1 MGTFF
6 VGSHKRRRKFM
17 LTKVMVTGITGYIG
31 QHCGAE
37 LLRQGYEV
45 IGTVRSMEKADIVR
59 EGIARVAPI
68 DNLTFCEADL
78 LSDEG
83 WKEAMDGCAYVLHVA
98 SPFIIANPADE
109 NEIISPAVDGTLRVL
124 SAAKANGV
132 NRVVLTSS
140 LIAII
145 AGKLSGHYGTD
156 SWSDPDA
163 NIGTYA
169 KSKTL
174 AEQAAWEFAEA
185 NDINLVV
192 INPGGVM
199 GPTLT
204 GRVEGE
210 SLTMISD
217 IINGKYPLVPD
228 ICVGFID
235 VRDVAKLHVTAMT
248 AEGAVGKRFIASSDE
263 PLHFKEVTG
272 ILKNAGYEKASTRQ
286 APKFLLKIM
295 SLFDD
300 QVKGLL
306 PMIGER
312 QTVANKET
320 YDILQWE
327 PTPMEQS
334 LIETAESIS

>member
-1 MGTFF
+1 
-6 VGSHKRRRKFM
+6 M

-45 IGTVRSMEKADIVR
+45 LGTVRSMEKADMVR

-68 DNLTFCEADL
+68 ENLTFVEADL
-78 LSDEG
+78 LSDKG
-83 WKEAMDGCAYVLHVA
+83 WKDAMDGCTYVLHVA
-98 SPFIIANPADE
+98 SPFIIAAPKDE

-124 SAAKANGV
+124 SAAKAAGIK
-132 NRVVLTSS
+132 RVVLTSS
-140 LIAII
+140 TVAII
-145 AGKLSGHYGTD
+145 SGKLSGHYGTD

-163 NIGTYA
+163 DIGTYA

-174 AEQAAWEFAEA
+174 AERVAWEFADT
-185 NDINLVV
+185 NSIDLVV
-192 INPGGVM
+192 INPGGVL

-204 GRVEGE
+204 GKVEGE
-210 SLTMISD
+210 SLTFISD

-228 ICVGFID
+228 ISVLLID
-235 VRDVAKLHVTAMT
+235 VRDVAKLHVAAIT
-248 AEGAVGKRFIASSDE
+248 AEGAVGKRFIAASDE

-272 ILKNAGYEKASTRQ
+272 ILKDAGYKKASTRQ
-286 APKFLLKIM
+286 APKFLLKLM

-306 PMIGER
+306 PMVGER

-320 YDILQWE
+320 YEILGWE
-327 PTPMEQS
+327 PTPIDQS
-334 LIETAESIS
+334 LIETAESIA

>member
-1 MGTFF
+1 M
-6 VGSHKRRRKFM
+6 K
-17 LTKVMVTGITGYIG
+17 KVMVTGITGYIG

-45 IGTVRSMEKADIVR
+45 VGTVRSMEKAEIVR
-59 EGIARVAPI
+59 EGIAKVAPI
-68 DNLTFCEADL
+68 ENLTFVKADL
-78 LSDEG
+78 LSSEG
-83 WKEAMDGCAYVLHVA
+83 WDEAMMDCKYVLHVA

-109 NEIISPAVDGTLRVL
+109 NEMISPAVDGTLRVL
-124 SAAKANGV
+124 SAAKAAGIK
-132 NRVVLTSS
+132 RTVVTSS
-140 LIAII
+140 TVAITS
-145 AGKLSGHYGTD
+145 GKLSGHYGTD

-163 NIGTYA
+163 DIGTYA

-174 AEQAAWEFAEA
+174 AEQAAWEFARS
-185 NDINLVV
+185 NDIDLVV

-217 IINGKYPLVPD
+217 IITGKYPLVPD
-228 ICVGFID
+228 ISVGFID
-235 VRDVAKLHVTAMT
+235 VRDVAKLHVSAMT

-263 PLHFKEVTG
+263 PLHLKEVTG
-272 ILKNAGYEKASTRQ
+272 ILKNAGYKKASTRQ

-295 SLFDD
+295 SIFDD

-306 PMIGER
+306 PMVGER
-312 QTVANKET
+312 QTVANKDT
-320 YDILQWE
+320 YDILGWE
-327 PTPMEQS
+327 PTSMKQS
-334 LIETAESIS
+334 LIETAESIT

>member
-1 MGTFF
+1 
-6 VGSHKRRRKFM
+6 
-17 LTKVMVTGITGYIG
+17 MVTGVTGYIG

-37 LLRQGYEV
+37 LLRQGYQV
-45 IGTVRSMEKADIVR
+45 VGTVRSMEKANTVR
-59 EGIARVAPI
+59 EGISKVAPI
-68 DNLTFCEADL
+68 ESLTFVEADL
-78 LSDEG
+78 MSDEG
-83 WKEAMDGCAYVLHVA
+83 WSEAIAGCKYVLHVA
-98 SPFIIANPADE
+98 SPFIIANPEDE
-109 NEIISPAVDGTLRVL
+109 NEMISPAVDGTLRVL
-124 SAAKANGV
+124 SAAKTASV
-132 NRVVLTSS
+132 QRVVVTSS

-163 NIGTYA
+163 DIGTYA

-174 AEQAAWEFAEA
+174 AEQAAWEFAKA
-185 NDINLVV
+185 NDIDLVV

-204 GRVEGE
+204 GKVEGE

-217 IINGKYPLVPD
+217 IITGKYPLVPD
-228 ICVGFID
+228 ISVGFID
-235 VRDVAKLHVTAMT
+235 VRDVAKLHVAAMT

-272 ILKNAGYEKASTRQ
+272 ILKNAGYKKASTRQ

-306 PMIGER
+306 PMVGER
-312 QTVANKET
+312 QTVANQET
-320 YDILQWE
+320 YQILGWE
-327 PTPMEQS
+327 PTPMDQS

>member
-1 MGTFF
+1 
-6 VGSHKRRRKFM
+6 
-17 LTKVMVTGITGYIG
+17 MVTGVTGYIG

-45 IGTVRSMEKADIVR
+45 VGTIRSMEKAEAVR
-59 EGIARVAPI
+59 EGIAKVAPVE
-68 DNLTFCEADL
+68 NLTFVEADL
-78 LSDEG
+78 ISDEG
-83 WKEAMDGCAYVLHVA
+83 WDEAMSDCKFVLHVA
-98 SPFIIANPADE
+98 SPFIIADPEDE
-109 NEIISPAVDGTLRVL
+109 NEMISPAVDGTLRVL
-124 SAAKANGV
+124 SAAKAVGV
-132 NRVVLTSS
+132 ERIVVTSS

-156 SWSDPDA
+156 SWSDP
-163 NIGTYA
+163 NEEIGTYA

-174 AEQAAWEFAEA
+174 AEQAAWEFAKA
-185 NDINLVV
+185 NDIDLVV

-217 IINGKYPLVPD
+217 IITGKYPLVPD

-235 VRDVAKLHVTAMT
+235 VRDVAKLHVAAMT
-248 AEGAVGKRFIASSDE
+248 AAGAVGKRFIASSDE

-272 ILKNAGYEKASTRQ
+272 ILKNAGYKKASTRQ

-306 PMIGER
+306 PMVGER
-312 QTVANKET
+312 QTVANEET
-320 YDILQWE
+320 YEILGWE
-327 PTPMEQS
+327 PTPMDQS

>member
-1 MGTFF
+1 
-6 VGSHKRRRKFM
+6 M
-17 LTKVMVTGITGYIG
+17 LTKVMVTGITGYVG

-45 IGTVRSMEKADIVR
+45 LGTVRSMEKADMVR

-68 DNLTFCEADL
+68 ENLTFVEADL
-78 LSDEG
+78 LSDKG
-83 WKEAMDGCAYVLHVA
+83 WKDAMDGCTYVLHVA
-98 SPFIIANPADE
+98 SPFIIAAPKDE

-124 SAAKANGV
+124 SAAKAAGIK
-132 NRVVLTSS
+132 RVVLTSS
-140 LIAII
+140 TVAVIS
-145 AGKLSGHYGTD
+145 GKLSGHYGTD

-163 NIGTYA
+163 DIGTYA

-174 AEQAAWEFAEA
+174 AERVAWEFADT
-185 NDINLVV
+185 NSIDLVV
-192 INPGGVM
+192 INPGGVL

-210 SLTMISD
+210 SLTFISD

-228 ICVGFID
+228 ISVLLID
-235 VRDVAKLHVTAMT
+235 VRDVAKLHVAAIT
-248 AEGAVGKRFIASSDE
+248 AEGAVGKRFIAASDE

-272 ILKNAGYEKASTRQ
+272 ILKDAGYKKASTRQ
-286 APKFLLKIM
+286 APKFLLKLM

-306 PMIGER
+306 PMVGER

-320 YDILQWE
+320 YEILGWE
-327 PTPMEQS
+327 PTPIDQS
-334 LIETAESIS
+334 LIETAESIA

>member
-1 MGTFF
+1 
-6 VGSHKRRRKFM
+6 
-17 LTKVMVTGITGYIG
+17 MVTGVTGYIG

-45 IGTVRSMEKADIVR
+45 VGTIRSMEKAEAVR
-59 EGIARVAPI
+59 EGIAKVAPVE
-68 DNLTFCEADL
+68 NLTFVEADL
-78 LSDEG
+78 ISDEG
-83 WKEAMDGCAYVLHVA
+83 WDEAMSDCKFVLHVA
-98 SPFIIANPADE
+98 SPFIIADPEDE
-109 NEIISPAVDGTLRVL
+109 NEMISPAVDGTLRVL
-124 SAAKANGV
+124 SAAKVVGV
-132 NRVVLTSS
+132 EGVVVTSS

-156 SWSDPDA
+156 SWSDP
-163 NIGTYA
+163 NEEIGTYA

-185 NDINLVV
+185 NNIDLVV

-204 GRVEGE
+204 GKVEGE

-217 IINGKYPLVPD
+217 IISGKYPLVPD
-228 ICVGFID
+228 ICIGFID
-235 VRDVAKLHVTAMT
+235 VRDVAKLHVSAMT
-248 AEGAVGKRFIASSDE
+248 ADGAVGKRFIASSDE

-272 ILKNAGYEKASTRQ
+272 ILKNAGYKKASTRQ
-286 APKFLLKIM
+286 APKFLLRIM

-306 PMIGER
+306 PMVGER
-312 QTVANKET
+312 QTVANQET
-320 YDILQWE
+320 YEILGWE
-327 PTPMEQS
+327 PTPMNQS

>member
-1 MGTFF
+1 
-6 VGSHKRRRKFM
+6 M

-45 IGTVRSMEKADIVR
+45 LGTVRSMEKADMVR

-68 DNLTFCEADL
+68 ENLTFVEADL
-78 LSDEG
+78 LSDKG
-83 WKEAMDGCAYVLHVA
+83 WKDAMDGCTYVLHVA
-98 SPFIIANPADE
+98 SPFIIAAPKDE

-124 SAAKANGV
+124 SAAKAAGIK
-132 NRVVLTSS
+132 RVVLTSS
-140 LIAII
+140 TVAII
-145 AGKLSGHYGTD
+145 SGKLSGHYGTD

-174 AEQAAWEFAEA
+174 AERVAWEFADT
-185 NDINLVV
+185 NSIDLVV
-192 INPGGVM
+192 INPGGVL

-204 GRVEGE
+204 GKVEGE
-210 SLTMISD
+210 SLTFISD

-228 ICVGFID
+228 ISVLLID
-235 VRDVAKLHVTAMT
+235 VRDVAKLHVAAIT
-248 AEGAVGKRFIASSDE
+248 AEGAVGKRFIAASDE

-272 ILKNAGYEKASTRQ
+272 ILKDAGYKKASTRQ
-286 APKFLLKIM
+286 APKFLLKLM

-306 PMIGER
+306 PMVGER

-320 YDILQWE
+320 YEILGWE
-327 PTPMEQS
+327 PTPIDQS
-334 LIETAESIS
+334 LIETAESIA

>member
-1 MGTFF
+1 M
-6 VGSHKRRRKFM
+6 
-17 LTKVMVTGITGYIG
+17 
-31 QHCGAE
+31 
-37 LLRQGYEV
+37 
-45 IGTVRSMEKADIVR
+45 
-59 EGIARVAPI
+59 
-68 DNLTFCEADL
+68 
-78 LSDEG
+78 SDEG
-83 WKEAMDGCAYVLHVA
+83 WDEAMSDCKFVLHVA
-98 SPFIIANPADE
+98 SPFIIADPEDE
-109 NEIISPAVDGTLRVL
+109 NEMISPAVDGTLRVL
-124 SAAKANGV
+124 SAAKVVGV
-132 NRVVLTSS
+132 ERVVVTSS

-156 SWSDPDA
+156 SWSDP
-163 NIGTYA
+163 NEEIGTYA

-174 AEQAAWEFAEA
+174 AEQAAWEFAKA

-204 GRVEGE
+204 GKVEGE

-217 IINGKYPLVPD
+217 IISGKYPLVPD

-235 VRDVAKLHVTAMT
+235 VRDVAKLHVAAMT
-248 AEGAVGKRFIASSDE
+248 ADGAVGKRFIASSDE
-263 PLHFKEVTG
+263 PLHFTEVTG
-272 ILKNAGYEKASTRQ
+272 ILKNAGYKKASTRQ

-306 PMIGER
+306 PMVGER
-312 QTVANKET
+312 QTVANQET
-320 YDILQWE
+320 YEILGWE
-327 PTPMEQS
+327 PTPMDQS

>member
-1 MGTFF
+1 
-6 VGSHKRRRKFM
+6 M
-17 LTKVMVTGITGYIG
+17 LTKVMVTGITGYVG

-45 IGTVRSMEKADIVR
+45 LGTVRSMEKADMVR

-68 DNLTFCEADL
+68 ENLTFVEADL
-78 LSDEG
+78 LSDKG
-83 WKEAMDGCAYVLHVA
+83 WKDAMDGCTYVLHVA
-98 SPFIIANPADE
+98 SPFIIAAPKDE

-124 SAAKANGV
+124 SAAKAAGIK
-132 NRVVLTSS
+132 RVVLTSS
-140 LIAII
+140 TAAII
-145 AGKLSGHYGTD
+145 SGKLSGHYGTD

-174 AEQAAWEFAEA
+174 AERAAWEFADT
-185 NDINLVV
+185 NRIDLVV
-192 INPGGVM
+192 INPGGVL

-210 SLTMISD
+210 SLTFISD

-228 ICVGFID
+228 ISVLLID
-235 VRDVAKLHVTAMT
+235 VRDVAKLHVAAIT

-263 PLHFKEVTG
+263 PLYFKEVTG
-272 ILKNAGYEKASTRQ
+272 ILKDAGYKKASTRQ
-286 APKFLLKIM
+286 APKFLLKLM

-306 PMIGER
+306 PMVGER

-320 YDILQWE
+320 YDILGWE
-327 PTPMEQS
+327 PTPIDQS
-334 LIETAESIS
+334 LIETAKSIA

>member
-1 MGTFF
+1 
-6 VGSHKRRRKFM
+6 M

-45 IGTVRSMEKADIVR
+45 LGTVRSMEKADMVR

-68 DNLTFCEADL
+68 ENLTFVEADL
-78 LSDEG
+78 LSDKG
-83 WKEAMDGCAYVLHVA
+83 WKDAMDGCTYVLHVA
-98 SPFIIANPADE
+98 SPFIIAAPKDE

-124 SAAKANGV
+124 SAAKAAGIK
-132 NRVVLTSS
+132 RVVLTSS
-140 LIAII
+140 TVAII
-145 AGKLSGHYGTD
+145 SGKLSGHYGTD

-174 AEQAAWEFAEA
+174 AERVAWEFADT
-185 NDINLVV
+185 NSIDLVV
-192 INPGGVM
+192 INPGGVL
-199 GPTLT
+199 GPALT

-210 SLTMISD
+210 SLTFISD

-228 ICVGFID
+228 ISVLLID
-235 VRDVAKLHVTAMT
+235 VRDVAKLHVAAIT
-248 AEGAVGKRFIASSDE
+248 AEGAVGKRFIAASDE

-272 ILKNAGYEKASTRQ
+272 ILKDAGYKKASTRQ
-286 APKFLLKIM
+286 APKFLLKLM

-306 PMIGER
+306 PMVGER

-320 YDILQWE
+320 YEILGWE
-327 PTPMEQS
+327 PTPIDQS
-334 LIETAESIS
+334 LIETAESIA

>member
-1 MGTFF
+1 
-6 VGSHKRRRKFM
+6 M

-45 IGTVRSMEKADIVR
+45 LGTVRSMEKADMVR

-68 DNLTFCEADL
+68 ENLTFVEADL
-78 LSDEG
+78 LNDKG
-83 WKEAMDGCAYVLHVA
+83 WKDAMDGCTYVLHVA
-98 SPFIIANPADE
+98 SPFIIAAPKDE

-124 SAAKANGV
+124 SAAKAAGIK
-132 NRVVLTSS
+132 RVVLTSS
-140 LIAII
+140 TVAVIS
-145 AGKLSGHYGTD
+145 GKLSGHYGTD

-163 NIGTYA
+163 DIGTYA

-174 AEQAAWEFAEA
+174 AERVAWEFADT
-185 NDINLVV
+185 NSIDLVV
-192 INPGGVM
+192 INPGGVL

-210 SLTMISD
+210 SLTFISD

-228 ICVGFID
+228 ISVLLID
-235 VRDVAKLHVTAMT
+235 VRDVAKLHVAAIT
-248 AEGAVGKRFIASSDE
+248 AEGAVGKRFIAASDE

-272 ILKNAGYEKASTRQ
+272 ILKDAGYKKASTRQ
-286 APKFLLKIM
+286 APKFLLKLM

-306 PMIGER
+306 PMVGER

-320 YDILQWE
+320 YEILGWE
-327 PTPMEQS
+327 PTPIDQS
-334 LIETAESIS
+334 LIETAESIA

>member
-1 MGTFF
+1 
-6 VGSHKRRRKFM
+6 M

-45 IGTVRSMEKADIVR
+45 LGTVRSMEKADMVR

-68 DNLTFCEADL
+68 ENLTFVEADL
-78 LSDEG
+78 LSDKG
-83 WKEAMDGCAYVLHVA
+83 WKDAMDGCTYVLHVA
-98 SPFIIANPADE
+98 SPFIIAAPKDE

-124 SAAKANGV
+124 SAAKAAGIK
-132 NRVVLTSS
+132 RVVLTSS
-140 LIAII
+140 TVAII
-145 AGKLSGHYGTD
+145 SGKLSGHYGTD

-163 NIGTYA
+163 DIGTYA

-174 AEQAAWEFAEA
+174 AERVAWEFADT
-185 NDINLVV
+185 NSIDLVV
-192 INPGGVM
+192 INPGGVL

-210 SLTMISD
+210 SLTFISD

-228 ICVGFID
+228 ISVLLID
-235 VRDVAKLHVTAMT
+235 VRDVAKLHVAAIT
-248 AEGAVGKRFIASSDE
+248 AEGAVGKRFIAASDE

-272 ILKNAGYEKASTRQ
+272 ILKDAGYKKASTRQ
-286 APKFLLKIM
+286 APKFLLKLM

-306 PMIGER
+306 PMVGER
-312 QTVANKET
+312 QTGANKET
-320 YDILQWE
+320 YEILGWE
-327 PTPMEQS
+327 PTPIDQS
-334 LIETAESIS
+334 LIETAESIA

>member
-1 MGTFF
+1 M
-6 VGSHKRRRKFM
+6 K
-17 LTKVMVTGITGYIG
+17 KVMVTGITGYIG

-45 IGTVRSMEKADIVR
+45 VGTVRSMEKAEIVR
-59 EGIARVAPI
+59 EGIAKVAPI
-68 DNLTFCEADL
+68 ENLTFVKADL
-78 LSDEG
+78 LSSEG
-83 WKEAMDGCAYVLHVA
+83 WDEAMMDCKYVLHVA

-109 NEIISPAVDGTLRVL
+109 NEMISPAVDGTLRVL
-124 SAAKANGV
+124 SAAKAAGIK
-132 NRVVLTSS
+132 RTVVTSS
-140 LIAII
+140 TVAITS
-145 AGKLSGHYGTD
+145 GKLSGHYGTD

-163 NIGTYA
+163 DIGTYA

-174 AEQAAWEFAEA
+174 AEQAAWEFARS
-185 NDINLVV
+185 NDIDLVV

-217 IINGKYPLVPD
+217 IITGKYPLVPD
-228 ICVGFID
+228 ISVGFID
-235 VRDVAKLHVTAMT
+235 VRDVAKLHVSAMT

-263 PLHFKEVTG
+263 PLHLKEVTG
-272 ILKNAGYEKASTRQ
+272 ILKNAGYKKASTRQ

-295 SLFDD
+295 SIFDD

-306 PMIGER
+306 PMVGER
-312 QTVANKET
+312 QTVENQDT
-320 YDILQWE
+320 YDILGWE
-327 PTPMEQS
+327 PTSMKQS
-334 LIETAESIS
+334 LIETAESIT

>member
-1 MGTFF
+1 
-6 VGSHKRRRKFM
+6 
-17 LTKVMVTGITGYIG
+17 MVTGITGYIG

-45 IGTVRSMEKADIVR
+45 VGTVRSMEKAEIVR
-59 EGIARVAPI
+59 EGIAKVAPI
-68 DNLTFCEADL
+68 DNLTFVEADL
-78 LSDEG
+78 MSDDG
-83 WKEAMDGCAYVLHVA
+83 WSEAMTGCKYVLHVA
-98 SPFIIANPADE
+98 SPFIIADPEDE
-109 NEIISPAVDGTLRVL
+109 NEMISPAVDGTLRVL
-124 SAAKANGV
+124 SAGKAVGV
-132 NRVVLTSS
+132 ERTVVTSS

-156 SWSDPDA
+156 SWSNP
-163 NIGTYA
+163 NEEIGTYA

-174 AEQAAWEFAEA
+174 AEQAAWEFAKT
-185 NDINLVV
+185 NDIDLVV

-204 GRVEGE
+204 GKVEGE

-217 IINGKYPLVPD
+217 IITGKYPLVPD

-248 AEGAVGKRFIASSDE
+248 ADGAVGKRFIASSDE

-272 ILKNAGYEKASTRQ
+272 ILKNAGYKKASTRQ
-286 APKFLLKIM
+286 APKFLLKVM

-306 PMIGER
+306 PMVGER
-312 QTVANKET
+312 QTVANQET
-320 YDILQWE
+320 YEILGWE
-327 PTPMEQS
+327 PTPMDQS

>member
-1 MGTFF
+1 M
-6 VGSHKRRRKFM
+6 K
-17 LTKVMVTGITGYIG
+17 KVMVTGITGYIG

-45 IGTVRSMEKADIVR
+45 VGTVRSMEKAEVVR
-59 EGIARVAPI
+59 EGIAKVAPI
-68 DNLTFCEADL
+68 ENLTFVKADL
-78 LSDEG
+78 LSSEG
-83 WKEAMDGCAYVLHVA
+83 WDEAMMDCKYVLHVA

-109 NEIISPAVDGTLRVL
+109 NEMISPAVDGTLRVL
-124 SAAKANGV
+124 SAAKAAGIK
-132 NRVVLTSS
+132 RTVVTSS
-140 LIAII
+140 TVAITS
-145 AGKLSGHYGTD
+145 GKLSGHYGTD

-163 NIGTYA
+163 DIGTYA

-174 AEQAAWEFAEA
+174 AEQAAWEFARS
-185 NDINLVV
+185 NDIDLVV

-217 IINGKYPLVPD
+217 IITGKYPLVPD
-228 ICVGFID
+228 ISVGFID
-235 VRDVAKLHVTAMT
+235 VRDVAKLHVSAMT

-263 PLHFKEVTG
+263 PLHLKEVTG
-272 ILKNAGYEKASTRQ
+272 ILKNAGYKKASTRQ

-295 SLFDD
+295 SIFDD

-306 PMIGER
+306 PMVGER
-312 QTVANKET
+312 QTVENQDT
-320 YDILQWE
+320 YDILGWE
-327 PTPMEQS
+327 PTSMEQS

>member
-1 MGTFF
+1 
-6 VGSHKRRRKFM
+6 
-17 LTKVMVTGITGYIG
+17 MVTGVTGYIG

-45 IGTVRSMEKADIVR
+45 VGTIRSMEKAEAVR
-59 EGIARVAPI
+59 EGIAKVAPVE
-68 DNLTFCEADL
+68 NLTFVEADL
-78 LSDEG
+78 ISDEG
-83 WKEAMDGCAYVLHVA
+83 WDEAMSDCKFVLHVA
-98 SPFIIANPADE
+98 SPFIIADPEDE
-109 NEIISPAVDGTLRVL
+109 NEMISPAVDGTLRVL
-124 SAAKANGV
+124 SAAKVVGV
-132 NRVVLTSS
+132 ERVVVTSS

-156 SWSDPDA
+156 SWSDP
-163 NIGTYA
+163 NEEIGTYA

-174 AEQAAWEFAEA
+174 AEQAAWEFAKA
-185 NDINLVV
+185 NDIDLVV

-217 IINGKYPLVPD
+217 IITGKYPLVPD

-235 VRDVAKLHVTAMT
+235 VRDVAKLHVAAMT
-248 AEGAVGKRFIASSDE
+248 AAGAVGKRFIASSDE

-272 ILKNAGYEKASTRQ
+272 ILKNAGYKKASTRQ

-306 PMIGER
+306 PMVGER
-312 QTVANKET
+312 QTVANEET
-320 YDILQWE
+320 YEVLGWE
-327 PTPMEQS
+327 PTPMDQS

>member
-1 MGTFF
+1 
-6 VGSHKRRRKFM
+6 M

-45 IGTVRSMEKADIVR
+45 LGTVRSMEKADMVR

-68 DNLTFCEADL
+68 ENLTFVEADL
-78 LSDEG
+78 LSDKG
-83 WKEAMDGCAYVLHVA
+83 WKDAMDGCTYVLHVA
-98 SPFIIANPADE
+98 SPFIIAAPKDE

-124 SAAKANGV
+124 SAAKAAGIK
-132 NRVVLTSS
+132 RVVLTSS
-140 LIAII
+140 TVAVIS
-145 AGKLSGHYGTD
+145 GKLSGHYGTD

-163 NIGTYA
+163 DIGTYA

-174 AEQAAWEFAEA
+174 AERVAWEFADT
-185 NDINLVV
+185 NSIDLVV
-192 INPGGVM
+192 INPGGVL

-210 SLTMISD
+210 SLTFISD

-228 ICVGFID
+228 ISVLLID
-235 VRDVAKLHVTAMT
+235 VRDVAKLHVAAIT
-248 AEGAVGKRFIASSDE
+248 AEGAVGKRFIAASDE
-263 PLHFKEVTG
+263 PFHFKEVTG
-272 ILKNAGYEKASTRQ
+272 ILKDAGYKKASTRQ
-286 APKFLLKIM
+286 APKFLLKLM

-306 PMIGER
+306 PMVGER

-320 YDILQWE
+320 YEILGWE
-327 PTPMEQS
+327 PTPIDQS
-334 LIETAESIS
+334 LIETAESIA

>member
-1 MGTFF
+1 
-6 VGSHKRRRKFM
+6 M

-45 IGTVRSMEKADIVR
+45 LGTVRSMEKADMVR

-68 DNLTFCEADL
+68 ENLTFVEADL
-78 LSDEG
+78 LSDKG
-83 WKEAMDGCAYVLHVA
+83 WKDAMDGCTYVLHVA
-98 SPFIIANPADE
+98 SPFIIAAPKDE
-109 NEIISPAVDGTLRVL
+109 NKIISPAVDGTLRVL
-124 SAAKANGV
+124 SAAKAAGIK
-132 NRVVLTSS
+132 RVVLTSS
-140 LIAII
+140 TVAII
-145 AGKLSGHYGTD
+145 SGKLSGHYGTD

-174 AEQAAWEFAEA
+174 AERVAWEFADT
-185 NDINLVV
+185 NSIDLVV
-192 INPGGVM
+192 INPGGVL

-210 SLTMISD
+210 SLTFISE

-228 ICVGFID
+228 ISVLLID
-235 VRDVAKLHVTAMT
+235 VRDVAKLHVAAIT

-272 ILKNAGYEKASTRQ
+272 ILKDAGYKKASTRQ
-286 APKFLLKIM
+286 APKFLLKLM

-306 PMIGER
+306 PMVGER
-312 QTVANKET
+312 QTVANKEP
-320 YDILQWE
+320 YEILGWE
-327 PTPMEQS
+327 PTPIDQS
-334 LIETAESIS
+334 LIETAESIA

>member
-1 MGTFF
+1 
-6 VGSHKRRRKFM
+6 M

-45 IGTVRSMEKADIVR
+45 LGTVRSMEKADMVR

-68 DNLTFCEADL
+68 ENLTFVEADL
-78 LSDEG
+78 LSDKG
-83 WKEAMDGCAYVLHVA
+83 WKDAMDGCTYVLHVA
-98 SPFIIANPADE
+98 SPFIIAAPKDE

-124 SAAKANGV
+124 SAAKAAGIK
-132 NRVVLTSS
+132 RVVLTSS
-140 LIAII
+140 TVAII
-145 AGKLSGHYGTD
+145 SGKLSGHYGTD

-174 AEQAAWEFAEA
+174 AERVAWEFADT
-185 NDINLVV
+185 NSIDLVV
-192 INPGGVM
+192 INPGGVL

-210 SLTMISD
+210 SLTFISD

-228 ICVGFID
+228 ISVLLID
-235 VRDVAKLHVTAMT
+235 VRDVAKLHVAAIT

-272 ILKNAGYEKASTRQ
+272 ILKDAGYKKASTRQ
-286 APKFLLKIM
+286 APKFLLKLM

-306 PMIGER
+306 PMVGER

-320 YDILQWE
+320 YEILGWE
-327 PTPMEQS
+327 PTPIDQS
-334 LIETAESIS
+334 LIETAESIA

>member
-1 MGTFF
+1 
-6 VGSHKRRRKFM
+6 M

-45 IGTVRSMEKADIVR
+45 LGTVRSMEKADMVR

-68 DNLTFCEADL
+68 ENLTFVEADL
-78 LSDEG
+78 LSDKG
-83 WKEAMDGCAYVLHVA
+83 WKDAMDGCTYVLHVA
-98 SPFIIANPADE
+98 SPFIIAAPKDE

-124 SAAKANGV
+124 SAAKAAGIK
-132 NRVVLTSS
+132 RVVLTSS
-140 LIAII
+140 TVAVIS
-145 AGKLSGHYGTD
+145 GKLSGHYGTD

-163 NIGTYA
+163 DIGTYA

-174 AEQAAWEFAEA
+174 AERVAWEFADT
-185 NDINLVV
+185 NSIDLVV
-192 INPGGVM
+192 INPGGVL

-210 SLTMISD
+210 SLTFISD

-228 ICVGFID
+228 ISVLLID
-235 VRDVAKLHVTAMT
+235 VRDVAKLHVAAIT
-248 AEGAVGKRFIASSDE
+248 AEGAVGKRFIAASDE

-272 ILKNAGYEKASTRQ
+272 ILKDAGYKKASTRQ
-286 APKFLLKIM
+286 APKFLLKLM

-306 PMIGER
+306 PMVGER
-312 QTVANKET
+312 QTVVNKET
-320 YDILQWE
+320 YEILGWE
-327 PTPMEQS
+327 PTPIDQS
-334 LIETAESIS
+334 LIETAESIA